1 MRIWPLSLALDR
13 FWLEDGYY
21 FADVVFRWLGSAS
34 TRPWQS
40 VTDRFYGIERRHQ
53 YANRHKC
60 IHKYTSGLSRELGE
74 ELGVSKSR
82 HSRSKVV
89 VILSEHLF
97 ARRRWLRG
105 LQLCGA
111 RKHLLEPDTNT
122 LDDGEQDGAA
132 DGTVP
137 RRLVSA
143 SNRQRAACEKPS
155 DNRVVRIFLFPDALD
170 CAVECAEQTT
180 PDAEVASQYR
190 GAHLDRCDGA

>member
-1 MRIWPLSLALDR
+1 
-13 FWLEDGYY
+13 
-21 FADVVFRWLGSAS
+21 LGSAS

-40 VTDRFYGIERRHQ
+40 VTDRFYGTERRHQ

-105 LQLCGA
+105 LQKVSTAACNMAVLPTYLQLCGA

-122 LDDGEQDGAA
+122 LDDGEQDGAT

-143 SNRQRAACEKPS
+143 SNRKGAACEKPS
-155 DNRVVRIFLFPDALD
+155 DLHPVSISRVRSVFGFHTIALYLSF
-170 CAVECAEQTT
+170 C
-180 PDAEVASQYR
+180 
-190 GAHLDRCDGA
+190 